1 MTILDFRDLK
11 LSIWSNHFEV
21 WGWRFRDSYST
32 DLLTIGII
40 TMIFKLL
47 KNRTP
52 LGWLQLKH
60 DKMRLLTAL
69 SGIAFADI
77 LIFMQLGFQ
86 DALYKS
92 NTQYPRTIKGDIVV
106 VSSQAIN
113 FNKLYTFP
121 RRRLYQAMD
130 IPGVKSTEA
139 VYVGSLDWRNP
150 QTREKTSM
158 MVIGFDPDRPVFN
171 LPEVNSQLD
180 KLKIPNTVLFDKA
193 SRGEYQEVIAQ
204 IEQGKVITTE
214 IDRNTVTIAGLF
226 QVGASVQDDGAL
238 ITSEQNFLR
247 FFPRKQAG
255 TVSLGVINLKE
266 GYNLENVRSYLNAHL
281 PDDVRAFTYQ
291 EYVDWEINYIQT
303 NSAIGFIF
311 GLGTAVGFIVGI
323 VIVYQVLS
331 TDVNDHMAE
340 YATFKAMG
348 YRNFYLLGVVF
359 EEAIILALIGF
370 FPSIAIAL
378 GLYRLTAM
386 GTALPLVMPVSRAI
400 AVLILTIIMCTV
412 SGSIATRKLQSA
424 DPADIF

>member
-1 MTILDFRDLK
+1 
-11 LSIWSNHFEV
+11 
-21 WGWRFRDSYST
+21 
-32 DLLTIGII
+32 
-40 TMIFKLL
+40 MIFNFL

-77 LIFMQLGFQ
+77 LIFMQLGFK
-86 DALYKS
+86 DALYTT
-92 NTQYPRTIKGDIVV
+92 NTQYPRQIKGDLVV
-106 VSSQAIN
+106 ISSQATN
-113 FNKLYTFP
+113 FNKLHTFP

-130 IPGVKSTEA
+130 IPGVESAEA

-158 MVIGFDPDRPVFN
+158 MVIGLNPERPVFE
-171 LPEVNSQLD
+171 LPKVNSQLD
-180 KLKIPNTVLFDKA
+180 KLKIPNTVLFDQE
-193 SRGEYQEVIAQ
+193 SRGEYQEVISQ
-204 IEQGKVITTE
+204 IQQGQTVTTE
-214 IDRNTVTIAGLF
+214 IDRNTVTITGLF
-226 QVGASVQDDGAL
+226 QVGASFQDDGAL
-238 ITSEQNFLR
+238 ITSNQNFLQL
-247 FFPRKQAG
+247 FPRREAG
-255 TVSLGVINLKE
+255 TVSLGVINLKD
-266 GYNLENVRSYLNAHL
+266 GYNPEDVRAYLNAYL
-281 PDDVRAFTYQ
+281 PEDIRAFTHQ
-291 EYVDWEINYIQT
+291 EYVDFELNYIKT
-303 NSAIGFIF
+303 NSAVGFVF

-348 YRNFYLLGVVF
+348 YRNLYLLGVVF

-370 FPSIAIAL
+370 VPSIAIAS

-400 AVLILTIIMCTV
+400 LVLMLTIIMCTV
-412 SGSIATRKLQSA
+412 SGAIATRKLQSA